1 MYHWP
6 RIFDKKTCFVFGSL
20 SFALYV
26 FVLDLF
32 IYLFSSII
40 SFGRY
45 IYGSLIVQSSNLL
58 PIHLILL
65 AGHRFSVKIYVWSNT
80 HNDSEYWLFFLSAT
94 KNSFCF
100 FFFERRSQA
109 IANLS
114 NVSYTNMFVFATF
127 RNDNRCSTDN

>member
-58 PIHLILL
+58 PIHLICWRDIDSALKSTFGQIRTTIL
-65 AGHRFSVKIYVWSNT
+65 STDSSFYLQPKIV
-80 HNDSEYWLFFLSAT
+80 FV
-94 KNSFCF
+94 F
-100 FFFERRSQA
+100 FFWTP
-109 IANLS
+109 IAS
-114 NVSYTNMFVFATF
+114 NCKPQQRKLHKYVRFC
-127 RNDNRCSTDN
+127 DLPQW

>member
-100 FFFERRSQA
+100 FFWTP
-109 IANLS
+109 IAS
-114 NVSYTNMFVFATF
+114 NCKPQQRKLHKYVRFC
-127 RNDNRCSTDN
+127 DLPQW